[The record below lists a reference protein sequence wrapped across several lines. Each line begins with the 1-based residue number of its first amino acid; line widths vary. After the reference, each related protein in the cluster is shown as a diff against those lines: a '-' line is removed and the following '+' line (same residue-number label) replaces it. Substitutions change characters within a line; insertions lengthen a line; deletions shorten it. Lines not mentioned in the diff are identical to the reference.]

1 MDDEDAE
8 EVVDDVE
15 DGGDGVPVDLVN
27 APRSELGLGRCR
39 VGVRRGA
46 KNAFPERITRLDRR
60 GALL

>member
-1 MDDEDAE
+1 MDGEDAE
-8 EVVDDVE
+8 EVVD

-46 KNAFPERITRLDRR
+46 KNAFLERIIRLDR
-60 GALL
+60 